1 MPDAVNGL
9 GGELSAAD
17 VVELRVGLS
26 GLTAEVH
33 RMRADLAPLAVLPT
47 QLQAATDL
55 LTERLSG
62 EVKARQRAVE
72 QERDARVAAIADLR
86 ADVEKIER
94 WVTWAVQLVLGAVG
108 LAIIDVVTGPATGV
122 L

>member
-1 MPDAVNGL
+1 MPEAVNGL

-33 RMRADLAPLAVLPT
+33 RMRADLAPLSVLPT
-47 QLQAATDL
+47 QLQAASDL

-72 QERDARVAAIADLR
+72 QERDSRIAAIAELRSDL
-86 ADVEKIER
+86 DKVER
-94 WVTWAVQLVLGAVG
+94 WLTWAVQLILGALG
-108 LAIIDVVTGPATGV
+108 LAIIDVVTGPASGV